1 MNKREFIKK
10 SSVGALGIMLAPSIL
25 KAGFPKDKL
34 RTAHIGVGN
43 MGMEDLKAVSS
54 HEAVEV
60 IALCDVDA
68 INLSAAHKMHP
79 GARIFFDYRVM
90 LEEMGDEIDAVIV
103 STPDHTHAPAS
114 LMAMNMD
121 KPVYCQKPLTHYV
134 SESREMKRVAAEKGL
149 VTQMGIQVHSFYDY
163 KLATLLIQSGII
175 GKVHTVH
182 AWSPKNWGYDG
193 PLPQGEDPVPDQLDW
208 NLWLG
213 TSTKRPYKKDMY
225 HPGNWR
231 KLMDYGCGTLG
242 DMGVHI
248 FDTPYNA
255 LELDVPR
262 TIMTECR
269 PPNGFGF
276 PEKNTVTYEFPG
288 TKYTGKSLK
297 WIWYDGPGA
306 PEMHEDLML
315 PGMEMKKDNA
325 AAKKSDGNSISLDA
339 GVAGENELPEQG
351 AMFVGTKGRLLLP
364 HFMQL
369 PKKIVRGKYVDIS
382 KEIAEVSEEHN
393 LGEPIRNYAT
403 EGPKHYHQFVD
414 ACLGK
419 DTTTAPFDYAARL
432 TETILLGTIAG
443 RFPGETLHWDAET
456 AQFKEEKANQFLA
469 GDYRDF

>member
-1 MNKREFIKK
+1 M
-10 SSVGALGIMLAPSIL
+10 
-25 KAGFPKDKL
+25 
-34 RTAHIGVGN
+34 
-43 MGMEDLKAVSS
+43 
-54 HEAVEV
+54 
-60 IALCDVDA
+60 
-68 INLSAAHKMHP
+68 
-79 GARIFFDYRVM
+79 
-90 LEEMGDEIDAVIV
+90 
-103 STPDHTHAPAS
+103 
-114 LMAMNMD
+114 
-121 KPVYCQKPLTHYV
+121 
-134 SESREMKRVAAEKGL
+134 AAEKGL

-193 PLPQGEDPVPDQLDW
+193 PLPGGEDPVPDQLDW

-213 TSTKRPYKKDMY
+213 TSKQRPYKDGMY

-262 TIMTECR
+262 TIMTQCR
-269 PPNGFGF
+269 PTNGFGF
-276 PEKNTVTYEFPG
+276 PENNTVTYEFPG
-288 TKYTGKSLK
+288 TQYTGQSLK

-315 PGMEMKKDNA
+315 PGMEMKKDKNSA
-325 AAKKSDGNSISLDA
+325 DKSDENSISLDA

-369 PKKIVRGKYVDIS
+369 PKKIRKGKYVDIS
-382 KEIAEVSEEHN
+382 KEIAKVSEAHN

-443 RFPGETLHWDAET
+443 RFPGETLHWNAET
-456 AQFKEEKANQFLA
+456 AQFQEEKANKYLS

>member
-1 MNKREFIKK
+1 M
-10 SSVGALGIMLAPSIL
+10 
-25 KAGFPKDKL
+25 
-34 RTAHIGVGN
+34 
-43 MGMEDLKAVSS
+43 
-54 HEAVEV
+54 
-60 IALCDVDA
+60 
-68 INLSAAHKMHP
+68 AAK
-79 GARIFFDYRVM
+79 
-90 LEEMGDEIDAVIV
+90 
-103 STPDHTHAPAS
+103 
-114 LMAMNMD
+114 
-121 KPVYCQKPLTHYV
+121 
-134 SESREMKRVAAEKGL
+134 KGL

-193 PLPQGEDPVPDQLDW
+193 PLPEGEDPVPDQLDW

-213 TSTKRPYKKDMY
+213 TSKQRPYKDGMY

-262 TIMTECR
+262 TIMTQCR
-269 PPNGFGF
+269 HTNGFGF
-276 PEKNTVTYEFPG
+276 PENNTVTYEFPG
-288 TKYTGKSLK
+288 TQYTGQSLK

-315 PGMEMKKDNA
+315 PGMEMKKDKNSA
-325 AAKKSDGNSISLDA
+325 DKSDENSISLDA

-369 PKKIVRGKYVDIS
+369 PKKIRKGKYVDIS
-382 KEIAEVSEEHN
+382 KEIAKVSEEHN

-419 DTTTAPFDYAARL
+419 DTTTAPFEYAARL

-456 AQFKEEKANQFLA
+456 AQFKEEKANIYLA
-469 GDYRDF
+469 GDYRNF